1 MTKHRKHIVEKWRRV
16 AENIDN
22 SALSAIEYCKKNKIS
37 VKSFYAWKTKL
48 RKLDLNESSIKSHF
62 QELKLKEPSTK
73 ASSAP
78 IVPENIKIFFNDKIR
93 ISVAT
98 NFDESLLLKTIKVL
112 DKALC

>member
-1 MTKHRKHIVEKWRRV
+1 MPTHHKHIVEKWRRV
-16 AENIDN
+16 AENIDR
-22 SALSAIEYCKKNKIS
+22 SALSAAEYCKRNKIS

-48 RKLDLNESSIKSHF
+48 RKLDSNESSINNHF
-62 QELKLKEPSTK
+62 QKLKLKEPPAK
-73 ASSAP
+73 ASSIPA
-78 IVPENIKIFFNDKIR
+78 VPENIEIFFNDKIR

>member
-1 MTKHRKHIVEKWRRV
+1 MPKHHKHIVEKWRRV
-16 AENIDN
+16 AENIEN

-48 RKLDLNESSIKSHF
+48 RKLDSNKSCIKNQF
-62 QELKLKEPSTK
+62 QELKLKEPPAAAFTP
-73 ASSAP
+73 AV
-78 IVPENIKIFFNDKIR
+78 VPENIEIFFNDKIR
-93 ISVAT
+93 ISVAA